1 MQIILPQLLYCA
13 FMCSEWVENAGIDF
27 SFGTGSFEMFFWCEF
42 VISNQSIN
50 SSLFRYTNKPSEP
63 QHSSL
68 SGVCNQQKEFETDSE
83 KNFSNILTACNSY
96 TPAATLSTQRSV
108 NSLATGHSK
117 QSELAV
123 SYPQQRPCPV
133 PVSVKGMNPNNIS
146 TSYGSVPHVFC
157 AKSGLSPMSSPNSAS
172 QREPTF
178 QMNPMHSSKAEHNN
192 CMGIFDHFGE
202 NAVNSTN
209 QAMHKLDHKLDS
221 LEDRGHISPAT
232 DQSASSSFCNGAVS
246 RLNSMGYGS
255 ACGSNSNV
263 DQVTAG
269 RAAADSKNEEGLF
282 PSNGNLRSIQREAA
296 LNKFRLKRKD
306 RCYDKKV
313 NNCSHCDNC

>member
-13 FMCSEWVENAGIDF
+13 FMCSEWVENTGIDF
-27 SFGTGSFEMFFWCEF
+27 SFGTGSFEIFFWCEF
-42 VISNQSIN
+42 VISNQSVT
-50 SSLFRYTNKPSEP
+50 SLFRYTNKPSEP

-133 PVSVKGMNPNNIS
+133 PVSVKGMNLNNIS

-157 AKSGLSPMSSPNSAS
+157 VKSGLITNVKSKFSQSA
-172 QREPTF
+172 RT
-178 QMNPMHSSKAEHNN
+178 
-192 CMGIFDHFGE
+192 
-202 NAVNSTN
+202 
-209 QAMHKLDHKLDS
+209 
-221 LEDRGHISPAT
+221 HIS
-232 DQSASSSFCNGAVS
+232 NE
-246 RLNSMGYGS
+246 
-255 ACGSNSNV
+255 SN
-263 DQVTAG
+263 A
-269 RAAADSKNEEGLF
+269 
-282 PSNGNLRSIQREAA
+282 
-296 LNKFRLKRKD
+296 
-306 RCYDKKV
+306 
-313 NNCSHCDNC
+313 